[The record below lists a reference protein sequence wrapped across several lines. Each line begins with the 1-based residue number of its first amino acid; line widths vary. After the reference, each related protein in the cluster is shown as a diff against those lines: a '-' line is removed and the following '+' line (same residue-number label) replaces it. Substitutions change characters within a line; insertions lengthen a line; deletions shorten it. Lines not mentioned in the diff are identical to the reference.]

1 LGTSSISDLPGIL
14 NPFQLVE
21 LGEETNM
28 IGHRQLTME
37 DYVAMFRRHRR
48 TLILL
53 AILGPVA
60 GYLVSLILPKQYTSQ
75 TVILVQQPAVPMS
88 YVTDINSG
96 DLNARLTSLQEQIL
110 SRSRLEGIIDKL
122 GLYSEERKQQGSM
135 EGLVDRLRRKI
146 SVVPVKPMA
155 DSNSTSLPGFIVKVT
170 DRSPAFAQ
178 KLADEV
184 AAVFLQE
191 NGRVKHEQATGTAE
205 YLTKKLADAKAN
217 LDDQDAKLAAFKA
230 RYPGA
235 MPDELPANLNL
246 LAGLNTQLDAATQ
259 ALSRA
264 QQDKS
269 FTESVLAQQL
279 ASQASDNPSAQ
290 KQLVEMQN
298 ELAGLLAKYTEDH
311 PDVIRLRQSIADLK
325 QKMASSQGA
334 ALAGNAAT
342 AGETPEVQQLRAQV
356 HQYDSVIKE
365 KTAEQRDIQRQIALY
380 QGRVQVSPSVE
391 EQYKV
396 LTRDQESAKN
406 FYNDLLKKRSESAMV
421 GDMNHQAD
429 TTEFHILDRANL
441 PEGPSFPNRLYFSL
455 GGLGAGLALALGI
468 IVLREVRDKAL
479 RTEEDVEFFL
489 QLPTLANIPSVENAR
504 RRAATGKD
512 SSEGPRLVASA

>member
-1 LGTSSISDLPGIL
+1 
-14 NPFQLVE
+14 
-21 LGEETNM
+21 M

-37 DYVAMFRRHRR
+37 DYAAIFRRHRR

-53 AILGPVA
+53 AILGPVV
-60 GYLVSLILPKQYTSQ
+60 GYLLCFVLPKQYTSQ
-75 TVILVQQPAVPMS
+75 TVVLVQQPAVPLS

-110 SRSRLEGIIDKL
+110 SRSRLEGIMDKL
-122 GLYSEERKQQGSM
+122 DLYSDERKQQGSM
-135 EGLVDRLRRKI
+135 EALVDRLRKKI
-146 SVVPVKPMA
+146 AVVPVKAMA
-155 DSNSTSLPGFIVKVT
+155 DSNSTQLPGFTVKVT

-191 NGRVKHEQATGTAE
+191 NGRVKELQATGTADF
-205 YLTKKLADAKAN
+205 LTKKLADAKAN
-217 LDDQDAKLAAFKA
+217 LDNEDAKLAAFKA

-269 FTESVLAQQL
+269 FAESVLAQQL
-279 ASQASDNPSAQ
+279 ASQAADNPSAQ
-290 KQLVEMQN
+290 KELVEKQS
-298 ELAGLLAKYTEDH
+298 ELSSLLAKYTEDH

-325 QKMASSQGA
+325 QKMASSQGTA
-334 ALAGNAAT
+334 PAT
-342 AGETPEVQQLRAQV
+342 GTTVGVETPEVQQLRAQV
-356 HQYDSVIKE
+356 HQYDAVIKE
-365 KTAEQRDIQRQIALY
+365 KTAEQRDIQRQIGLY
-380 QGRVQVSPSVE
+380 QSRVQVGPSVE

-396 LTRDQESAKN
+396 LTRDQESATS
-406 FYNDLLKKRSESAMV
+406 FYNDLLKKRSESAMM
-421 GDMNHQAD
+421 GDMNHQAG
-429 TTEFHILDRANL
+429 TMEFRILDRANL

-455 GGLGAGLALALGI
+455 GGLAVGLALGIGI

-489 QLPTLANIPSVENAR
+489 QLPTLANIPSVEGAR
-504 RRAATGKD
+504 RRAAAGKD